1 MEPFEQRFDAID
13 QRFDGVDQRF
23 DGVDQRLDGIDRRL
37 DGVVER
43 LDGMDHRN
51 AEEHAQTRSDFAEEH
66 ARTRRDFAD
75 EHAQMRRDS
84 AEEHAQTRRHFDV
97 VAERL
102 RDEIR
107 LLAEGVQGMTPRS
120 EFESFRTEVRDD
132 LAEVRTRLTRL
143 ERKRTR

>member
-23 DGVDQRLDGIDRRL
+23 DGVDQRLDVVDQRLDGIDRRL
-37 DGVVER
+37 DGVEQR
-43 LDGMDHRN
+43 LGGIDQRFDGLDEHLDGMD
-51 AEEHAQTRSDFAEEH
+51 QRSA
-66 ARTRRDFAD
+66 A
-75 EHAQMRRDS
+75 
-84 AEEHAQTRRHFDV
+84 EHAQTRRHFDV

-120 EFESFRTEVRDD
+120 EFDSFRTEVRDD

-143 ERKRTR
+143 ERKRTRR